1 MDDYLKAILLG
12 VVQALTEFLPI
23 SSSGHLVVAPEVIG
37 DDVSSLTFDVGLH
50 LGTMVAVIVYFW
62 RDWVEILSSGVR
74 DAVRHRWSL
83 GEWAWPSRL
92 GLWIAFGTVPA
103 VIVGLLFED
112 RIDRDLR
119 EPVVVAVALI
129 LGGLVLEV
137 VDRWGATIG
146 RITDMTPGR
155 SIAIGCAQAVALI
168 PGVSRSGA
176 TIGMARVLGFERV
189 SAARFSFLL
198 SAPVVLGAGVLQL
211 SEALTGSEDVSWG
224 PMLVGAVTAAVVGG
238 LVIRF
243 LLAFL
248 ESQTLRPFVW
258 YRIALGLAI
267 LLAAAFGAF

>member
-1 MDDYLKAILLG
+1 VDDYLKAILLG

-23 SSSGHLVVAPEVIG
+23 SSSGHLVVAPEIIG

-50 LGTMVAVIVYFW
+50 LGTMVAVVVYFW
-62 RDWVEILSSGVR
+62 RDWIEIIVSGVR
-74 DAVRHRWSL
+74 DLSRHRWDVAKW
-83 GEWAWPSRL
+83 EWPSKL
-92 GLWIAFGTVPA
+92 GLWIALGTVPA
-103 VIVGLLFED
+103 VIIGLLFKD
-112 RIDRDLR
+112 RIDQQLR
-119 EPVVVAVALI
+119 EPEVVGVALI
-129 LGGLVLEV
+129 LGGILLGL

-155 SIAIGCAQAVALI
+155 SFAIGCAQAVALI

-176 TIGMARVLGFERV
+176 TIGMGRVLGYSRV

-211 SEALTGSEDVSWG
+211 GDALGGSEDVSWG
-224 PMLVGAVTAAVVGG
+224 PLLLGALTAAVVGA

-248 ESQTLRPFVW
+248 ESRTLRLFVW

-267 LLAAAFGAF
+267 LGAVAFGAF

>member
-1 MDDYLKAILLG
+1 VDDYLKAILLG

-23 SSSGHLVVAPEVIG
+23 SSSGHLVVAPEIIG

-62 RDWVEILSSGVR
+62 REWVEIISSGVR
-74 DAVRHRWSL
+74 DVVRHRWSL
-83 GEWAWPSRL
+83 SQWAWPSRL
-92 GLWIAFGTVPA
+92 GLWIAIGTVPA
-103 VIVGLLFED
+103 VVFGLLFED

-119 EPVVVAVALI
+119 EPIAVGVALI

-146 RITDMTPGR
+146 RVTDMTLGR
-155 SIAIGCAQAVALI
+155 SIAIGFAQAVALI

-211 SEALTGSEDVSWG
+211 SEALAGAEDVSWG
-224 PMLVGAVTAAVVGG
+224 PMLVGAVTAAAVGG

-248 ESQTLRPFVW
+248 ESRTLRPFVW